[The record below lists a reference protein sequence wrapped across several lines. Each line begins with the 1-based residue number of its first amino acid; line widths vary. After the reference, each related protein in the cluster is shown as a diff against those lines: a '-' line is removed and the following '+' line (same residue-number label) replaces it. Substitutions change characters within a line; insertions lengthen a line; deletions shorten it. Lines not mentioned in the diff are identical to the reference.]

1 MTHKKPAVILHTLWQ
16 KEEHCSIMAL
26 QDANFFTSETS
37 KKFAIYLKK
46 AKLFASC
53 MVNQKYIP

>member
-1 MTHKKPAVILHTLWQ
+1 MTHKKPAAILHTLWQ

-26 QDANFFTSETS
+26 QDANFSRV
-37 KKFAIYLKK
+37 KNLQYILKK

-53 MVNQKYIP
+53 MH